1 MMRQTDLFNEQ
12 RVVIPDNKPLEE
24 AANLILYL
32 VKHNSALLD
41 GETMGEIDRAIMA
54 EAWLDA
60 GLKKIVRELDIVRF
74 RQWINELPSCY
85 DTDVLRRAR
94 RWLLEHDAIRVSKEA
109 ILNAE
114 KQKAKIASS
123 FRG

>member
-1 MMRQTDLFNEQ
+1 MQTDLFQEY

-24 AANLILYL
+24 AANLILHL
-32 VKHNSALLD
+32 VKYNPALLD

-60 GLKKIVRELDIVRF
+60 GILKNVADKVAF
-74 RQWINELPSCY
+74 RLFISSLPSCC

-94 RWLLEHDAIRVSKEA
+94 RWLIEHDAVRVSKTA
-109 ILNAE
+109 IINADR
-114 KQKAKIASS
+114 QKAKIASS

>member
-1 MMRQTDLFNEQ
+1 MKQTDLFNEQ
-12 RVVIPDNKPLEE
+12 RVTILDNKPLEE

-32 VKHNSALLD
+32 TKYNPALLD

-60 GLKKIVRELDIVRF
+60 GLKNIAKELDIVRF

-94 RWLLEHDAIRVSKEA
+94 RWLIEHDAIRVSKTA
-109 ILNAE
+109 IINADR
-114 KQKAKIASS
+114 QKAKIASS
-123 FRG
+123 MRG